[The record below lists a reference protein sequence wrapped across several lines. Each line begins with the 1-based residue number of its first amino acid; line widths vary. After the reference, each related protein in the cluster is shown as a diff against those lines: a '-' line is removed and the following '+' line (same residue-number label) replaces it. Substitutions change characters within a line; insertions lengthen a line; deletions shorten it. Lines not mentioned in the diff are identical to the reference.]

1 MSCVMVHLGNSGE
14 NGMEALV
21 VDRLRVVLAQDVSMY
36 SNLQC
41 QMLVLSVEMLQKKL
55 VKWFTASCNISFIR
69 ADKLRESSSETFPN
83 VLPLKEMLHKAPLI
97 TSSTGSCWWHAPD
110 EETEALVVYGMAR

>member
-69 ADKLRESSSETFPN
+69 ADKLRESSSET
-83 VLPLKEMLHKAPLI
+83 LL
-97 TSSTGSCWWHAPD
+97 SSLRAFNHPEFRGVSSR
-110 EETEALVVYGMAR
+110 V